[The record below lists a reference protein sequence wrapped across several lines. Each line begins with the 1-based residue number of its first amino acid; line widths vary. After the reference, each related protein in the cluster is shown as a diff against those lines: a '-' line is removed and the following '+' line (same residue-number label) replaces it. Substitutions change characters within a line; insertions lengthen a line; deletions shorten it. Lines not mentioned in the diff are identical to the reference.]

1 MCYAFD
7 DERVLNLAVEYG
19 RALRSTAQ
27 HPTVRPS
34 LTNPPGGLQVSL
46 HRSTIFAT
54 TLTLLCSAAMQA
66 QRRIDLTDVRRV
78 LQLAHAHLPTAA
90 RDGAVSSGGTGQL
103 GVFRVKPSI
112 DVRDWG
118 VDCTGIN
125 DAAAILNSH
134 TNVQDGISGQR
145 ITIPNGCIIKLT
157 TDQWQIYANQ
167 GWEVEG
173 VGILARNPL
182 IEYCGPS
189 GRDSVLKIERSG
201 GWTIKGVN
209 IQDGGSGCSN
219 TTPNGV
225 VVDNDRSGGY
235 TTTDGLFDRVYVS
248 LSTAINNWTG
258 VNLAPVSRSNVED
271 MRFINSL
278 IACAN
283 SPGGIGVYLGSSF
296 NAKMEDFQHTQI
308 VQCPGGA
315 VYQFNGGMLLR
326 GMDSY
331 GNMGDVVLGPGSDPT
346 LIEEITSESPQM
358 ITTSGAANYPATI
371 MSSHVGWS
379 GGSTKLC
386 GIDLTHAFAGQYLLI
401 GDGIDRPLGGAPGF
415 PLCAT
420 TSSNLTIIGTQFGA
434 GNGVVAS
441 GNAGFIL
448 PNGKDFGGTYSLFN
462 GGRLRMGNGAN
473 YGTEDIGYG
482 FFTQYGAE
490 LPGYGFNAH
499 SLEDGHVPGALSIG
513 HDVMYIGNQNITVK
527 GMWPIPMQSIS
538 CTYTGGAGS
547 TQWSVEVFPKDAL
560 GNRGGL
566 ISFNGRQCGS
576 PAASSL
582 DASDYLTVVWPRV
595 TSAVSYDVV
604 LVNPANTSQGLLFA
618 NVSDPGSGAT
628 ATTNINSGST
638 GSRFNYSYPNY
649 YDSAITTINGE
660 SLIVKAPP
668 TFTSP
673 VTLPALNLATT
684 YISATAPTIYSG
696 FGASSYVV
704 HSNGTA
710 VFTINVGTGGTES
723 SGVIGLPRAKNGWA
737 VHCEDI
743 TTQSTSVFVTKQ
755 TATSTA
761 SATLTQYSAEAAV
774 VPWAASDVL
783 VCQAAAY

>member
-1 MCYAFD
+1 MGPYQ
-7 DERVLNLAVEYG
+7 
-19 RALRSTAQ
+19 ST
-27 HPTVRPS
+27 V
-34 LTNPPGGLQVSL
+34 
-46 HRSTIFAT
+46 FAA
-54 TLTLLCSAAMQA
+54 TLTLLFAASMQA
-66 QRRIDLTDVRRV
+66 QMQVDRTRSVQGAHGDVPSAAGDR
-78 LQLAHAHLPTAA
+78 TASSDGTVEPGVY
-90 RDGAVSSGGTGQL
+90 RDKHSV
-103 GVFRVKPSI
+103 

-118 VDCTGIN
+118 VDCIGIK

-145 ITIPNGCIIKLT
+145 ISIPSGCIIKLT
-157 TDQWQIYANQ
+157 TDQWQIYGNE

-173 VGILARNPL
+173 VGILARKPL

-189 GRDSVLKIERSG
+189 GPDSVLKIERSG

-225 VVDNDRSGGY
+225 IVDNDRTGGY

-248 LSTAINNWTG
+248 PSTAIKNWIG
-258 VNLAPVSRSNVED
+258 INIAPVSRSNAED
-271 MRFINSL
+271 MRLVNSL
-278 IACAN
+278 IGCAN
-283 SPGGIGVYLGSSF
+283 SPGGVGVYIGSSF

-315 VYQFNGGMLLR
+315 VYQYNGGMLLR

-331 GNMGDVVLGPGSDPT
+331 GNTGDVVLGPGSDPT
-346 LIEEITSESPQM
+346 LIEGLTSESPQM

-371 MSSHVGWS
+371 AASHVGWAGGLSS
-379 GGSTKLC
+379 GLC
-386 GIDLTHAFAGQYLLI
+386 GIDLTHAFAGSYLF
-401 GDGIDRPLGGAPGF
+401 LGSGVDTPPAGAF

-420 TSSNLTIIGTQFGA
+420 TSSNLTLIGTQFGF
-434 GNGVVAS
+434 GNNATSS

-448 PNGKDFGGTYSLFN
+448 PKGKTFGGTFSLFN

-490 LPGYGFNAH
+490 LPGYGFNAQ
-499 SLEDGHVPGALSIG
+499 SLEDGHVPGTLSIG
-513 HDVMYIGNQNITVK
+513 RDVMYIGNQNITVK

-538 CTYTGGAGS
+538 CTYTGTVGK
-547 TQWSVEVFPKDAL
+547 TQWTVEVFPKDAL

-566 ISFNGRQCGS
+566 ISFNGRQCGGS
-576 PAASSL
+576 ATSTL

-595 TSAVSYDVV
+595 TAAVSYDVV
-604 LVNPANTSQGLLFA
+604 LVNPANTSRGLLFA

-628 ATTNINSGST
+628 ATTNINSGGTRST
-638 GSRFNYSYPNY
+638 FNYPYPNF

-660 SLIVKAPP
+660 SLIVNAPP
-668 TFTSP
+668 TFTAA
-673 VTLPALNLATT
+673 VTLPALNLTTT
-684 YISATAPTIYSG
+684 YISATTPTISSG
-696 FGASSYVV
+696 FGASSSIA

-710 VFTINVGTGGTES
+710 VFTINVGAGGTAS
-723 SGVIGLPRAKNGWA
+723 SGVIGLPSAMNGWA
-737 VHCEDI
+737 VHCDDI

-755 TATSTA
+755 TATSTT
-761 SATLTQYSAEAAV
+761 SATITQYSATAV
-774 VPWAASDVL
+774 ATPWAASDVL